1 MRTHLHTCMKCLTNL
16 VQNIKL
22 CGLPRTVFKN
32 EAQHVPSR
40 FFNVEGG
47 TRRRERT
54 KNQVFVSLQ
63 VERGTH
69 WLL

>member
-40 FFNVEGG
+40 FFNVEGRA
-47 TRRRERT
+47 RRRVYRATQCIEDFKT
-54 KNQVFVSLQ
+54 SAC
-63 VERGTH
+63 
-69 WLL
+69 

>member
-32 EAQHVPSR
+32 EDCTQTEIASY
-40 FFNVEGG
+40 FG
-47 TRRRERT
+47 
-54 KNQVFVSLQ
+54 VSKSTMHRIMK
-63 VERGTH
+63 EA
-69 WLL
+69 